1 MTHIF
6 YYKFHPYSVDVVE
19 FFTSNL
25 YLGGPSTFNMF
36 RGPMGI
42 GMTQENECTTR
53 MNFCGPCM
61 ETTRKREPAFTTAP
75 GVMKYLSLLH

>member
-19 FFTSNL
+19 FFTSIL

-42 GMTQENECTTR
+42 GMTQNNECIAR
-53 MNFCGPCM
+53 MNFCIPCM
-61 ETTRKREPAFTTAP
+61 ETIRKRKLEFRTTR